1 MMLLLTV
8 STQDQLFIQTTSIIQ
23 NISELDQE
31 TLASV
36 AVPAIKGL
44 SGFLFKCNPLQVK
57 VIALLEFWSILQR
70 LHYHDQVAIMIL
82 KILEK
87 VITSSRFI
95 VTADN
100 YMSVISLANDFSR
113 AASVTYL
120 TKQEEATHTMYLQAT
135 EPPNLRCVLSFRT
148 VSEH

>member
-8 STQDQLFIQTTSIIQ
+8 SIQDQLFIQTASIIQ
-23 NISELDQE
+23 SISELDQE

-44 SGFLFKCNPLQVK
+44 SGLFKCNPLQDK
-57 VIALLEFWSILQR
+57 VIALLEFWPILQR

-82 KILEK
+82 NILEK

-95 VTADN
+95 LTADN

-120 TKQEEATHTMYLQAT
+120 TKQEEATHTRYLQAT